1 MNLSTIPITACAPS
15 AIAPPTILGA
25 EILSLSASPVTNFS
39 FDVFADFNYNHGEI
53 SVTNASFC
61 NITVTYA
68 HPGQNDIINVETWL
82 PLSNWN
88 ERLQATGGGGWQAG
102 RFALSQF
109 FMAGAIGEGYAAT
122 TTDAGLGDSPTSWA
136 LKSDGNVDLYALQNL
151 GSRSLHDQAVIG
163 KSLVRSFYGRDPA
176 YSYWSGCSQGG
187 RQGLMLAQRYPTA
200 YDGIAASAP
209 AIYWPQFVS
218 SFTYPYLFSN
228 WAQESPQSCELEYLT
243 AEAIAYCDPMDG
255 VIDGLISDV
264 SFCNYDPFNAVN
276 STFNCSST
284 GHTMQLSKGAAMLAD
299 AVWSGARSTQGE
311 FLWYGLNPGANISG
325 FGNDGA
331 NAQAPSGVQGLW
343 IGLFLQKLQN
353 YNNTVIDHE
362 DFDWL
367 FHLGVQEY
375 TDIIGTADPDLT
387 KFHKAGG
394 KLISYHGMVSLV
406 SLLV

>member
-1 MNLSTIPITACAPS
+1 
-15 AIAPPTILGA
+15 
-25 EILSLSASPVTNFS
+25 
-39 FDVFADFNYNHGEI
+39 
-53 SVTNASFC
+53 
-61 NITVTYA
+61 
-68 HPGQNDIINVETWL
+68 
-82 PLSNWN
+82 
-88 ERLQATGGGGWQAG
+88 
-102 RFALSQF
+102 
-109 FMAGAIGEGYAAT
+109 
-122 TTDAGLGDSPTSWA
+122 
-136 LKSDGNVDLYALQNL
+136 
-151 GSRSLHDQAVIG
+151 
-163 KSLVRSFYGRDPA
+163 
-176 YSYWSGCSQGG
+176 
-187 RQGLMLAQRYPTA
+187 MLAQRYPTA

-276 STFNCSST
+276 STFKCSST

-343 IGLFLQKLQN
+343 IGLFLNCKTTTTPSSIMKISTGFSISGFR
-353 YNNTVIDHE
+353 NT
-362 DFDWL
+362 
-367 FHLGVQEY
+367 
-375 TDIIGTADPDLT
+375 
-387 KFHKAGG
+387 
-394 KLISYHGMVSLV
+394 LI
-406 SLLV
+406 